1 MNILISIYEK
11 DLYSVDIKNVRKK
24 MKKIFKLTY
33 CLIKEL
39 TQNNK

>member
-11 DLYSVDIKNVRKK
+11 NLYSVEVKNVRKK

-33 CLIKEL
+33 SLIKEL
-39 TQNNK
+39 T